1 MDRHWPG
8 RRWMERRWI
17 EGLWADWRGLAI
29 LGMTLAASLALLAH
43 GPIYQDA
50 SYHAFAD
57 ERNYGGIPNTVDT
70 LSNLAF
76 LLVGLAGLFAL
87 RRGVPAGGL
96 ASLRPAYALFFAGA
110 ALLFPTS
117 GFYHLWPNNAG
128 LAWDRLAM
136 TISFMAFFASILGE
150 HVSPR
155 LGLRLLLPLI
165 LLGILSVVYW
175 RLSDS
180 GDGGDLR
187 LYILVQF
194 LPMLLVPFILLTFPG
209 RLRPMGYLWA
219 VIGWY
224 VLAKGLE
231 GLDAPILHLTG
242 LVSGHSLK
250 HLAAALGIACFLVA
264 LYRRRPAPSG
274 D

>member
-1 MDRHWPG
+1 MDHSWLKRG
-8 RRWMERRWI
+8 T
-17 EGLWADWRGLAI
+17 DWRGRAI
-29 LGMTLAASLALLAH
+29 LGTGLAVSLALLAH
-43 GPIYQDA
+43 GPIPQDA
-50 SYHAFAD
+50 GYHAFAD
-57 ERNYGGIPNTVDT
+57 QRSYGDIPNTVDT

-76 LLVGLAGLFAL
+76 LLVGLAGLHAL
-87 RRGVPAGGL
+87 RRGVPLGGL

-117 GFYHLWPNNAG
+117 GYYHLWPANTT

-150 HVSPR
+150 HISPR
-155 LGLRLLLPLI
+155 LGLRLLWPLI
-165 LLGILSVVYW
+165 LLGIFSVVYW
-175 RLSDS
+175 RLSDG

-187 LYILVQF
+187 PYLLVQF
-194 LPMLLVPFILLTFPG
+194 LPMLLVPFILLTYPS
-209 RLRPMGYLWA
+209 RLRPTGYLWA

-224 VLAKGLE
+224 LLAKVLE
-231 GLDAPILHLTG
+231 NLDEPILRLTG

-264 LYRRRPAPSG
+264 LYRRRPYRGLKPTGTQS
-274 D
+274 

>member
-1 MDRHWPG
+1 MKRHRP
-8 RRWMERRWI
+8 
-17 EGLWADWRGLAI
+17 DWRGLVI
-29 LGMTLAASLALLAH
+29 LGLSLAAGLALLIH
-43 GPIYQDA
+43 GPIPQDA
-50 SYHAFAD
+50 AYHGFAD
-57 ERNYGGIPNTVDT
+57 QRAYWGMPNGVDT

-76 LLVGLAGLFAL
+76 LVVGLAGLHAL

-96 ASLRPAYALFFAGA
+96 PPLRLAYALFFAGA

-117 GFYHLWPNNAG
+117 GYYHLWPDNAG

-155 LGLRLLLPLI
+155 LGARLLLPLI

-175 RLSDS
+175 RLTDQ

-187 LYILVQF
+187 LYLLVQF
-194 LPMLLVPFILLTFPG
+194 LPMLLVPFILLTYPS
-209 RLRPMGYLWA
+209 RLRPTAYLWA

-224 VLAKGLE
+224 LLAKGLE
-231 GLDAPILHLTG
+231 SLDEPILHLTG

-250 HLAAALGIACFLVA
+250 HLAAALGIASFLLA
-264 LYRRRPAPSG
+264 LYRRRPDPESRIQLN
-274 D
+274 DPDVRD